1 MGSNVVTLPGIATKD
16 RGAEIEAAIRVAFIQ
31 GLRRRAWTIEHAAR
45 ECACSRQAI
54 CNYISGKNAVS
65 ARALFVVCGIGA
77 ANDAREAAA

>member
-1 MGSNVVTLPGIATKD
+1 MSAKLVTLPGSATKD
-16 RGAEIEAAIRVAFIQ
+16 RGDEIDAAIRVSFIQ

-65 ARALFVVCGIGA
+65 ARAFFVVCVLGA
-77 ANDAREAAA
+77 VNDTREAA